1 MFNSGYLSFIA
12 TNLMLITSASLCQ
25 AQQATQPPVSPEI
38 REAWRKTMVRT
49 PLPKNGC
56 FKAEYPSTEWHE
68 VPCGRPSPYLNQK
81 RGKGVGV
88 DQVGYGYSGSN
99 LISSVGSFPSIAGA
113 SYMNGVSGDVLGNSP
128 ADTNI
133 FMLHRNAQS
142 KFNLLSGFNDFPST
156 FSTPTCSGAPNGA
169 AGCYGRRQ
177 FLFSQT
183 QAPVPGPGQQSVPG
197 APRTTPSVFI
207 EYWLFNSG
215 PTGTCPT
222 VPSRAVPQVTP
233 ETTTWHWNGSG
244 DC

>member
-1 MFNSGYLSFIA
+1 MFSRGHLSFIA
-12 TNLMLITSASLCQ
+12 TNLILMTSVTLCQ
-25 AQQATQPPVSPEI
+25 AQQATQPSVSPEV
-38 REAWRKTMVRT
+38 REAWRKIMVGT

-81 RGKGVGV
+81 GGNGVGV
-88 DQVGYGYSGSN
+88 NQVAYGYSGSN
-99 LISSVGSFPSIAGA
+99 LISSAQSSLPSIAGG
-113 SYMNGVSGDVLGNSP
+113 SYMNGASGDVLGNSP

-133 FMLHRNAQS
+133 FILHRNTQS

-156 FSTPTCSGAPNGA
+156 FSMPACSVAPNGA

-183 QAPVPGPGQQSVPG
+183 QVPVPGPGQSVPG
-197 APRTTPSVFI
+197 AQSNTPSFFI
-207 EYWLFNSG
+207 EYWPLNLG

-222 VPSRAVPQVTP
+222 VPSRAVPQVMP
-233 ETTTWHWNGSG
+233 QTTTWRRTGSG